1 MKKEDFQFHHVTTE
15 ENQRLQ
21 NSPYEK
27 YKGQDIHGEGGDF
40 VGSFNKIKDQ
50 TVGIGNYIIMLE
62 NKLIELN
69 QENHQLK
76 KELNTIKH
84 NQDLTIKW
92 ARGEI
97 DN

>member
-1 MKKEDFQFHHVTTE
+1 MGSRKPKVFEWGSIMSE
-15 ENQRLQ
+15 EY
-21 NSPYEK
+21 P
-27 YKGQDIHGEGGDF
+27 GDVHGEGGDF
-40 VGSFNKIKDQ
+40 VGSFNKVKDQ

-62 NKLIELN
+62 NKLMELN
-69 QENHQLK
+69 QENQQLK

-97 DN
+97 EN

>member
-1 MKKEDFQFHHVTTE
+1 MGSRKPKVFEWGSIMSE
-15 ENQRLQ
+15 EY
-21 NSPYEK
+21 P
-27 YKGQDIHGEGGDF
+27 GDVHGEGGDF
-40 VGSFNKIKDQ
+40 VGSFNKMKDQ

-62 NKLIELN
+62 NKLMELN
-69 QENHQLK
+69 QENQQLK

-97 DN
+97 EN

>member
-1 MKKEDFQFHHVTTE
+1 MKKEDFQFHNVTTE

-21 NSPYEK
+21 NSAYEK
-27 YKGQDIHGEGGDF
+27 YTGQDIHGEGGDF

-50 TVGIGNYIIMLE
+50 TVGIGNYIIILE

-69 QENHQLK
+69 QENQQLK

>member
-1 MKKEDFQFHHVTTE
+1 M
-15 ENQRLQ
+15 
-21 NSPYEK
+21 
-27 YKGQDIHGEGGDF
+27 
-40 VGSFNKIKDQ
+40 KDQ

-69 QENHQLK
+69 QENQQLK